1 LTNIGPV
8 SAQRTNYAWTRGSLT
23 FIGIRLTILNENF
36 NASTAMYAMFFLAV
50 GLAFSLIAVG
60 RFLMTF
66 GGREIGKF
74 LVRNQLVLA
83 TSIIVFTG
91 HILVLLFMVTTN
103 F

>member
-1 LTNIGPV
+1 MTNIGPV